1 MGAPAIRLLDSRGR
15 PLVNQSYEAAGQG
28 RRATHWVALSSG
40 PNRALS
46 YGLATL
52 RNRSRA
58 AYRNN
63 SWIWQAIER
72 LVSNEIGVGVTLRSR
87 ARDEGFR
94 KAANALWERSRRE
107 LDPEGLLAFGGLQ
120 AQLACTRLLAGEVF
134 LRRRRR
140 MPTDGLAVP
149 LQVQVLEPEFVPLGY
164 GRDFANGHFVRDGI
178 ELNRR
183 GQRVAYW
190 MYTEHPQDDGRAT
203 GFDRLVRI
211 PARDVIHH
219 YLPTRPGQRRGEPIA
234 VRSLLGAHT
243 FDSYEDAELVRKQT
257 RAPFTGAVYREAFAD
272 QDWRY
277 DPFRGT
283 PVAGASDPEVD
294 VAAGT
299 FLALAPGEKVT
310 LFDADDNGAGL
321 AEYSRQVL
329 LKIAAG
335 LGVPYEILSGD
346 WKQVNDRLVR
356 SILNEFRR
364 GIEAAQDHF
373 IHQVC
378 RGVWAWWMDA
388 AMADGSL
395 PAPNYAARR
404 ADYQVL
410 QARPHG
416 WRHFNPV
423 QDVEAKIKALEARLT
438 SRQAVIDEQP
448 GPSVEEIDAQIAED
462 AERSPRQAPAQPTQ
476 PIRRI

>member
-1 MGAPAIRLLDSRGR
+1 MPCG
-15 PLVNQSYEAAGQG
+15 
-28 RRATHWVALSSG
+28 
-40 PNRALS
+40 RAL
-46 YGLATL
+46 
-52 RNRSRA
+52 A
-58 AYRNN
+58 A
-63 SWIWQAIER
+63 SW
-72 LVSNEIGVGVTLRSR
+72 
-87 ARDEGFR
+87 
-94 KAANALWERSRRE
+94 
-107 LDPEGLLAFGGLQ
+107 
-120 AQLACTRLLAGEVF
+120 TR
-134 LRRRRR
+134 
-140 MPTDGLAVP
+140 
-149 LQVQVLEPEFVPLGY
+149 Y
-164 GRDFANGHFVRDGI
+164 VRDGI
-178 ELNRR
+178 EFNRR
-183 GQRVAYW
+183 GARVAYW
-190 MYTEHPQDDGRAT
+190 MHTEHPQDDGRAA
-203 GFDRLVRI
+203 GFNNLVRI

-219 YLPTRPGQRRGEPIA
+219 YLQTRPGQRRGEPVA

-272 QDWRY
+272 QDWRF
-277 DPFRGT
+277 DPFTGA
-283 PVAGASDPEVD
+283 PISGASDPEVD

-299 FLALAPGEKVT
+299 FLALAPDEQVK

-335 LGVPYEILSGD
+335 LGVPYEVMSGD

-356 SILNEFRR
+356 AILNEFRR

-373 IHQVC
+373 IHRVC

-388 AMADGSL
+388 AVADGSL
-395 PAPNYAARR
+395 SAPDYAARW
-404 ADYQVL
+404 ADYQTL

-462 AERSPRQAPAQPTQ
+462 AARNTTPPAAAAQNG
-476 PIRRI
+476 